1 MFPISN
7 YIIHTKVVGDKFRH
21 MTWPLFVDMLINDD
35 LEKHS
40 WLANIRGATS
50 TIDPTGE
57 LHGTKKIKSS
67 DKKSKKVTVKNSHGK
82 VEFCFSQVI
91 M

>member
-1 MFPISN
+1 
-7 YIIHTKVVGDKFRH
+7 

-67 DKKSKKVTVKNSHGK
+67 DKKSKKVTVKNGHGK

-91 M
+91 T

>member
-1 MFPISN
+1 
-7 YIIHTKVVGDKFRH
+7 

-67 DKKSKKVTVKNSHGK
+67 DKKSKKVTVKNSHAK

-91 M
+91 T